1 MPKTIAEIKTASN
14 DLARRVRLGQFD
26 EKTLVG
32 IVNDLVNNLAVAEA
46 APPKRRRSFSPD
58 ASLFCGQIPAAPPKR
73 RRSFSTPPTI
83 EEAVVGDP
91 VADPVGEKTT
101 TKTLPLRV
109 KAGRG
114 VTVGT
119 QSTIRTGVTVGSAPA
134 APAGQV
140 TVGGRVHKS

>member
-46 APPKRRRSFSPD
+46 APPKRRRS
-58 ASLFCGQIPAAPPKR
+58 L
-73 RRSFSTPPTI
+73 STPPTI
-83 EEAVVGDP
+83 EEAVVGTP